1 MRLPGE
7 PEPEYILMM
16 PFTPAKKQNMVA
28 WLCARSDGED
38 YGRLLLFDFSKQELV
53 FGPMQV
59 ESRINQ
65 DSRISQ
71 QLTLWD
77 QRGSRAYRGNL
88 MVIPINHSI
97 LYIEPLYL
105 QAEQSQIPE
114 LRAVIAVYGDRVV
127 MAESLDEA
135 MVQLFGEN
143 QTAQETRPDLTPV
156 APGEVTLEELVKQ
169 AQDYYDQAQ
178 ENLRQGNWA
187 GYGEN
192 IEKLKTVL
200 DSMEKKVAP

>member
-1 MRLPGE
+1 M
-7 PEPEYILMM
+7 
-16 PFTPAKKQNMVA
+16 
-28 WLCARSDGED
+28 
-38 YGRLLLFDFSKQELV
+38 
-53 FGPMQV
+53 
-59 ESRINQ
+59 
-65 DSRISQ
+65 
-71 QLTLWD
+71 
-77 QRGSRAYRGNL
+77 
-88 MVIPINHSI
+88 
-97 LYIEPLYL
+97 
-105 QAEQSQIPE
+105 
-114 LRAVIAVYGDRVV
+114 
-127 MAESLDEA
+127 
-135 MVQLFGEN
+135 FGEN